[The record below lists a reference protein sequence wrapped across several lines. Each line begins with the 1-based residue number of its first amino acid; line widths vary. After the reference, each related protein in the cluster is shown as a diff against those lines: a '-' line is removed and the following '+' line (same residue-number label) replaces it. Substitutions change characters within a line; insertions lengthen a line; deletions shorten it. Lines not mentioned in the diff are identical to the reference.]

1 VTSADVEARVL
12 AANEALY
19 AAFNGRD
26 YYAMERLWARDL
38 DVACVHPGW
47 AAVHGRER
55 VLATWKA
62 ILENP
67 DQPRIV
73 AGATEAHIQGE
84 IAWVICRELVAGS
97 PLAATNVFALEDGE
111 WRLVHHHSSTVAFL
125 AEDLR

>member
-1 VTSADVEARVL
+1 MTAADAEALVR

-19 AAFNGRD
+19 AAFNARD
-26 YYAMERLWARDL
+26 YEAMERLWARHL

-55 VLATWKA
+55 VLATWRA

-73 AGATEAHIQGE
+73 AGATEAHVHGE
-84 IAWVICRELVAGS
+84 LAWVVCRELVAGS
-97 PLAATNVFALEDGE
+97 PLAATNIFALEDGE
-111 WRLVHHHSSTVAFL
+111 WRLVQHHSSAVAFL
-125 AEDLR
+125 AEDLQ